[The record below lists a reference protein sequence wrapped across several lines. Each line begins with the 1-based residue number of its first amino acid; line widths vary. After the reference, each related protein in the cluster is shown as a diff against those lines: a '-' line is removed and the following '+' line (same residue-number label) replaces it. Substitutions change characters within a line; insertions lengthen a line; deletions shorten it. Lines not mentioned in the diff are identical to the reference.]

1 MISVL
6 IVDDEKLVRDT
17 LANYINWGELGAD
30 AVYLAENGVCALEL
44 AEKVQPSIVIT
55 DIKMPHMEGMEFAQL
70 IREQF
75 PGSRLVFLS
84 GYTDKEYLKGAIH
97 LHVDGYIE
105 KPLDLPEISSMV
117 RQLVCLCFREEA
129 QKNPELFF
137 YHGDTKAALLNKDVF
152 ALTKTD
158 LSQIKALLGTND
170 ETALLL
176 ALHSLCARIRRC
188 EGTPPD
194 YVRNV
199 YSQLGLLLES
209 AAEFH
214 GAAKAQ
220 AAGGAFV
227 YMTAQMECLKDLEN
241 ELLRIAV
248 LLYEEIRERNFDPVS
263 QVNGYIQAHFTEST
277 VTVDGI
283 ARDLNFNTSYL
294 CAVYKKKTGQTIN
307 AALTKARIE
316 RACELLKE
324 PARKLYEVGAC
335 VGYTNGKYFTRVFTK
350 ETGISPREYR
360 ERHHE
365 AK

>member
-17 LANYINWGELGAD
+17 LANYINWKELGID
-30 AVYLAENGVCALEL
+30 AIYLADNGSRALLL

-55 DIKMPHMEGMEFAQL
+55 DIKMPHMGGMEFAQI
-70 IREQF
+70 IRKQY

-97 LHVDGYIE
+97 LHADGYIE
-105 KPLDLPEISSMV
+105 KPLNLPEISSMV
-117 RQLVCLCFREEA
+117 RERVCLCLQDEA
-129 QKNPELFF
+129 RNNPELFF
-137 YHGDTKAALLNKDVF
+137 YHGNTKEAVLNNKVF
-152 ALTKTD
+152 TLTKTD
-158 LSQIKALLGTND
+158 LNQIKTFLATND
-170 ETALLL
+170 ETALLI
-176 ALHSLCARIRRC
+176 ALHSLCARIRQC

-194 YVRNV
+194 YIRNV
-199 YSQLGLLLES
+199 YSQLALLLES

-214 GAAKAQ
+214 GAVKTQ

-227 YMTAQMECLKDLEN
+227 YMTAQMDCLKDLEN
-241 ELLRIAV
+241 ELLHIAAF
-248 LLYEEIRERNFDPVS
+248 LYEEIRERDFEPVS

-316 RACELLKE
+316 LACKLLKE
-324 PARKLYEVGAC
+324 PDRKLYEVGMC

-365 AK
+365 VS

>member
-17 LANYINWGELGAD
+17 LANYIKWSELGID
-30 AVYLAENGVCALEL
+30 AVYLAENGSRALAL

-55 DIKMPHMEGMEFAQL
+55 DIKMPHMGGMEFAQI
-70 IREQF
+70 IRERF

-97 LHVDGYIE
+97 LHADGYIE
-105 KPLDLPEISSMV
+105 KPLNLPEISSMV
-117 RQLVCLCFREEA
+117 RELACLCRQEQA
-129 QKNPELFF
+129 RRNPGLYF
-137 YHGDTKAALLNKDVF
+137 YHGDTLAAALNNEVF

-158 LSQIKALLGTND
+158 LNQIRALLGTKD
-170 ETALLL
+170 ETVLLI

-199 YSQLGLLLES
+199 FSQLALLLES

-220 AAGGAFV
+220 AAGDAFV
-227 YMTAQMECLKDLEN
+227 YMTAQMECFRDLEN
-241 ELLRIAV
+241 ELIRIAI
-248 LLYEEIRERNFDPVS
+248 LLHEEIRERDFDPVS
-263 QVNGYIQAHFTEST
+263 QVNGYIQLHFTEST

-294 CAVYKKKTGQTIN
+294 CAVYKKKTGRTIN
-307 AALTKARIE
+307 AALTRVRME

-324 PARKLYEVGAC
+324 PDRKLYEVGRC

-365 AK
+365 VL